1 MQLRPSLKTYIPGS
15 FFLAASLC
23 LLFSCNQSYPPIPKK
38 VNSSYIAING
48 TDTAWLNLTVS
59 GTSFKGKC
67 AINFSNNYLDSGS
80 VRGRLYGDTLVGDFH
95 YLHYGL
101 EWKRVSF
108 ALLKRNNTLIMGEGD
123 QGFYFG
129 IPYFKPDTPL
139 QFDSVKFVFQEIIR
153 NRQGEKQKGH
163 IRSK

>member
-1 MQLRPSLKTYIPGS
+1 MKSPQCISQFYTL
-15 FFLAASLC
+15 ASLL
-23 LLFSCNQSYPPIPKK
+23 LLFYSCNQSNALMPKPHS
-38 VNSSYIAING
+38 SSYIAISG
-48 TDTAWLNLTVS
+48 TDTARLDLTVT

-67 AINFSNNYLDSGS
+67 AINFSNNYLDSGR
-80 VRGRLYGDTLVGDFH
+80 VRGRLYGDTLLGDFH

-139 QFDSVKFVFQEIIR
+139 RFDSVKFVFRDIR
-153 NRQGEKQKGH
+153 R
-163 IRSK
+163 

>member
-1 MQLRPSLKTYIPGS
+1 M
-15 FFLAASLC
+15 
-23 LLFSCNQSYPPIPKK
+23 PKPHR
-38 VNSSYIAING
+38 SAYIAISG
-48 TDTAWLNLTVS
+48 TDTAWLDLTVT

-67 AINFSNNYLDSGS
+67 AINFSNNYLDSGR
-80 VRGRLYGDTLVGDFH
+80 VRGRFYGDTLLGDFH

-139 QFDSVKFVFQEIIR
+139 QFDSVKFVFR
-153 NRQGEKQKGH
+153 TDMDH
-163 IRSK
+163 